1 MYFQLTEVVGAPRQ
15 TNCSTRPKAVQ
26 NLRKNA
32 KQSDR
37 QVRYVTKQQKDST
50 LVSYDEPPSRA
61 EKIKNAKAICTETV
75 SEKTREE
82 VLFCGKIN
90 DCPQPLLDQVQEE
103 VKLVE
108 KTAKVLVKEEKDE
121 FLDDSFEYTIIQH
134 ELDEGEDYLDEEDQE
149 KDQTLNDSLEEMLI
163 EHEEE
168 FNSQFDKVKKKRM
181 AEIHDE
187 KEFQF
192 QWAKAQKL
200 QNEFVGRTTEKTS
213 SCKDKEYCCHIC
225 QKFFKSPKFL
235 ARHLKTKHEK
245 DPQKKKTLPKKAASN
260 KSTSTN
266 SDPATSTIS
275 EVAIELEKSSER
287 IKVLSD
293 MLQKEKN
300 REKCLLQRSKILQEK
315 KGTR

>member
-37 QVRYVTKQQKDST
+37 QVRYVTKQHKDST

-82 VLFCGKIN
+82 VLFCGKIT
-90 DCPQPLLDQVQEE
+90 DCPQPLLEQVQEE
-103 VKLVE
+103 VTLVE
-108 KTAKVLVKEEKDE
+108 KKAKVFVKEKKDV
-121 FLDDSFEYTIIQH
+121 FLDDSFEDTINQL
-134 ELDEGEDYLDEEDQE
+134 EPQEEVDYLDEEDQE
-149 KDQTLNDSLEEMLI
+149 QDQTLNYSLEEMFTQ
-163 EHEEE
+163 HEEE
-168 FNSQFDKVKKKRM
+168 FNSKFEAVKRKRM

-187 KEFQF
+187 EKFRF

-200 QNEFVGRTTEKTS
+200 QNEFIGRETEKSS
-213 SCKDKEYCCHIC
+213 SCQNKEYCCPLC

-235 ARHLKTKHEK
+235 ARHLMMKHEK
-245 DPQKKKTLPKKAASN
+245 NPQKKKTQPKKAASV
-260 KSTSTN
+260 KSTSTD
-266 SDPATSTIS
+266 SDPATLP

-287 IKVLSD
+287 IKVLAD
-293 MLQKEKN
+293 MLQKERN

>member
-37 QVRYVTKQQKDST
+37 QVRYLTKQHKDST
-50 LVSYDEPPSRA
+50 LVSYDEPPSRL

-82 VLFCGKIN
+82 VLFCGEIAN
-90 DCPQPLLDQVQEE
+90 CPQPLLEQVQEE

-108 KTAKVLVKEEKDE
+108 KKARVKEKKDE
-121 FLDDSFEYTIIQH
+121 FLDDSFEDTINQL
-134 ELDEGEDYLDEEDQE
+134 EYQEEVDYLDEEDQE
-149 KDQTLNDSLEEMLI
+149 QDQTLNDSLEVMFTQ
-163 EHEEE
+163 HEEE
-168 FNSQFDKVKKKRM
+168 FNSQFEAVKRKRM

-187 KEFQF
+187 EKFRF

-200 QNEFVGRTTEKTS
+200 QNEFIGRKTEKSS
-213 SCKDKEYCCHIC
+213 SCQNKEYCCHLC

-235 ARHLKTKHEK
+235 ARHLMTKHEK
-245 DPQKKKTLPKKAASN
+245 NPQKKKTQPKKAASV

-266 SDPATSTIS
+266 SDPATLE

-287 IKVLSD
+287 IKVLAD

>member
-37 QVRYVTKQQKDST
+37 QVRYLTKQQKDST

-82 VLFCGKIN
+82 VLFCGEIT
-90 DCPQPLLDQVQEE
+90 DCPQPLLEQVQEE
-103 VKLVE
+103 VSLVE
-108 KTAKVLVKEEKDE
+108 KKAKVIVKEKNDE
-121 FLDDSFEYTIIQH
+121 FLDDSFEDTINQL
-134 ELDEGEDYLDEEDQE
+134 EPQDEVDYLDEEDQE
-149 KDQTLNDSLEEMLI
+149 QDQTLNDSLDEMFTQ
-163 EHEEE
+163 HEEE
-168 FNSQFDKVKKKRM
+168 FNSRFEAVKRKRM

-187 KEFQF
+187 EKFRF

-200 QNEFVGRTTEKTS
+200 QNEFVGRKTEKSS
-213 SCKDKEYCCHIC
+213 SCENKEYCCPLC
-225 QKFFKSPKFL
+225 QKLFKSQKFL
-235 ARHLKTKHEK
+235 ARHLMMKHEK
-245 DPQKKKTLPKKAASN
+245 NPQKKKTQPKKAAFV

-266 SDPATSTIS
+266 SDPATLT

-287 IKVLSD
+287 IKVLAD
-293 MLQKEKN
+293 MLQKERN

>member
-37 QVRYVTKQQKDST
+37 QVRYVTKQHKDST

-61 EKIKNAKAICTETV
+61 EKIKNAKAICTETA

-82 VLFCGKIN
+82 VLFCGKIT
-90 DCPQPLLDQVQEE
+90 DCPQPLLEQVQEE
-103 VKLVE
+103 VRLVE
-108 KTAKVLVKEEKDE
+108 KKAKVLVKEKKDE
-121 FLDDSFEYTIIQH
+121 FLDDSFEDTINQQ
-134 ELDEGEDYLDEEDQE
+134 EPQEGEEDYLDEEDQE
-149 KDQTLNDSLEEMLI
+149 KDESLNDSLEDMFTQ
-163 EHEEE
+163 HEKE
-168 FNSQFDKVKKKRM
+168 FNSQFEAVKRERI
-181 AEIHDE
+181 AEIRDE

-192 QWAKAQKL
+192 QWAKAQKF
-200 QNEFVGRTTEKTS
+200 QNEYVGRTTEKSS
-213 SCKDKEYCCHIC
+213 SCEDKEYCCPLC

-235 ARHLKTKHEK
+235 ARHLMTKHEK
-245 DPQKKKTLPKKAASN
+245 NPQKKKTLPKKAASI

-266 SDPATSTIS
+266 SDPATSTNS
-275 EVAIELEKSSER
+275 VELAIELEKSSER

-300 REKCLLQRSKILQEK
+300 REKCLLQRSKILQN
-315 KGTR
+315 

>member
-37 QVRYVTKQQKDST
+37 QVRYLTKQHKDST
-50 LVSYDEPPSRA
+50 LVSYDEPPSRL

-82 VLFCGKIN
+82 VLFCGEIAN
-90 DCPQPLLDQVQEE
+90 CPQPLLEQVQEE

-108 KTAKVLVKEEKDE
+108 KKARVKEKKDE
-121 FLDDSFEYTIIQH
+121 FLDDSFEDTINQL
-134 ELDEGEDYLDEEDQE
+134 EYQDEVDYLDEEDQE
-149 KDQTLNDSLEEMLI
+149 QDQTLNDSLEVMFTQ
-163 EHEEE
+163 HEEE
-168 FNSQFDKVKKKRM
+168 FNSQFEAVKRKRM

-187 KEFQF
+187 EKFRF

-200 QNEFVGRTTEKTS
+200 QNEFIGRKTEKSS
-213 SCKDKEYCCHIC
+213 SCQNKEYCCHLC

-235 ARHLKTKHEK
+235 ARHLMTKHEK
-245 DPQKKKTLPKKAASN
+245 NPQKKKTQPKKAASI

-266 SDPATSTIS
+266 SDPATLE

-287 IKVLSD
+287 IKVLAD